1 MISKKEGESESGPL
15 SQSLSLWALL
25 SFQIYPSKV
34 QSVGRGSVAR
44 GPSLRCR
51 SGQCPSRR
59 GSLEGGLGKIFPAS
73 EVFTFAPTNQAF
85 NAPEPREH
93 ESKGVGGVE

>member
-1 MISKKEGESESGPL
+1 MISKKERRRERSTLAVSF
-15 SQSLSLWALL
+15 SLWALL

-34 QSVGRGSVAR
+34 QSVAGQSLGVQVCGVAL
-44 GPSLRCR
+44 GNV
-51 SGQCPSRR
+51 RR
-59 GSLEGGLGKIFPAS
+59 GSLEVGLGKIFPAS

-85 NAPEPREH
+85 NAPEQPSEH